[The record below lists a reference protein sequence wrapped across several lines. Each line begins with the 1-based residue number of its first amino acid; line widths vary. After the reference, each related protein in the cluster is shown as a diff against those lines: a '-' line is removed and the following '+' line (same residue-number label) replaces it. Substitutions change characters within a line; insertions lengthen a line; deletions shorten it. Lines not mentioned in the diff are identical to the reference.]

1 MKQLWKYFENSPK
14 RTALYLKVQIEMKT
28 LSVSDKVSKE
38 AHKKLKKACST
49 RWLSFDA
56 ATQAVYAN
64 YAAILITLSELSASD
79 PTAKG
84 LVHEI
89 RTTKFLGTVYILKEV
104 LPELS
109 KLSQTLQYSNTNFST
124 VESTVDYTIDK
135 LKKIK
140 EMTPLKN
147 VKADLDPV
155 NGRLQLISALQKDTS
170 NPLNVSSCDNSAKPS
185 VIQKTTRDEPG
196 NREAAV

>member
-1 MKQLWKYFENSPK
+1 M
-14 RTALYLKVQIEMKT
+14 
-28 LSVSDKVSKE
+28 
-38 AHKKLKKACST
+38 
-49 RWLSFDA
+49 
-56 ATQAVYAN
+56 YAD

-84 LVHEI
+84 LLHEI

-109 KLSQTLQYSNTNFST
+109 KLSKTFQYSKTNFST
-124 VESTVDYTIDK
+124 VQSSVNFTIDR

-140 EMTPLKN
+140 EMTPLKK

-155 NGRLQLISALQKDTS
+155 NGRLQLIPAKQKDTS
-170 NPLNVSSCDNSAKPS
+170 NQTNASSYDDSA
-185 VIQKTTRDEPG
+185 
-196 NREAAV
+196 N